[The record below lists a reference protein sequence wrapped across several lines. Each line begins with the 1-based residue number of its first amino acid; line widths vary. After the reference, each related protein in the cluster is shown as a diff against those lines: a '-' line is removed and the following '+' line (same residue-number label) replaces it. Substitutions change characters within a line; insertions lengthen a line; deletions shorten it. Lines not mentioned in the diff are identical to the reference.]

1 MPRSLD
7 PRPEPPPEAKRI
19 VHRRCRVCEWEAD
32 QIESADAEL
41 DCPWC
46 HAPTVIARASPPAGA
61 PGRAAG
67 PKNLHAAALG
77 RLGGLKGG
85 PARAARLTARERRE
99 SARKAAL
106 ARWARKGQRRA
117 S

>member
-1 MPRSLD
+1 MPRPSG
-7 PRPEPPPEAKRI
+7 RPEVKQIA
-19 VHRRCRVCEWEAD
+19 HRRCRVCEWEGD
-32 QIESADAEL
+32 RIEPVGSEF

-46 HAPTVIARASPPAGA
+46 HAPTSLERVSSHPAAPEAPASP
-61 PGRAAG
+61 
-67 PKNLHAAALG
+67 KNPPAAALG

-106 ARWARKGQRRA
+106 SRWARKGQRRA